1 MWGNMYGEIY
11 IIKNTV
17 NEKVYIGQTLQ
28 GSDVRFKQHLKL
40 LKSNENQLIHKA
52 IKKYGKDKFYYEVL
66 YENIT
71 SYEELNELEEKM
83 IKEYN
88 SLMPNG
94 YNMCPGGQKYR
105 RNIKLTENDINDII
119 KKYNEGY
126 SSRKIAEVYNLSYST
141 ILKVLKSNNVP
152 MRNKSCNLPDRTSQV
167 DKDVLYDLYIIK
179 NMSTKEISEKLGFH
193 VRTIREALNRYNIK
207 NKNRK

>member
-1 MWGNMYGEIY
+1 MLKLVILNIKIERMWGENMYGEIY

-126 SSRKIAEVYNLSYST
+126 SSRRIAEVYNLSQST
-141 ILKVLKSNNVP
+141 ILKVLKNNDVP
-152 MRNKSCNLPDRTSQV
+152 MRNKSCNLPDRT
-167 DKDVLYDLYIIK
+167 
-179 NMSTKEISEKLGFH
+179 
-193 VRTIREALNRYNIK
+193 
-207 NKNRK
+207 